1 MDPQQLATVLQKLQ
15 DDNQALK
22 DEVHQLRQAQDNRPR
37 VGGRKILDLP
47 TYSYNG
53 VDDWMEFRAR
63 FETIAELNSLNND
76 EAKLALKGAMQG
88 TASATIQDIDIR
100 RPPRVE
106 DVLNLYEA
114 RFLPASASQMAR
126 VNFEAAGQRGK
137 EGIMQFHARLRT
149 LWRRAY
155 PNARDDVQLIR
166 RFALGLRRREV
177 REMVLRNNPATY
189 GGALEIAQNELS
201 VLDVTAITELGA
213 RIVDDTE
220 AMDVSAV
227 QSNRRRPGGDQ
238 PYRRTPNPNL
248 RDGEGKSNAARRLGR
263 GVCHFCREE
272 GHWKN
277 ECTLLARAARILQ
290 EDQKAAKRYA
300 SAIGATS
307 TGTPTEEDQEGEP
320 PVDSWDTED
329 WDEEEGED
337 F

>member
-1 MDPQQLATVLQKLQ
+1 MDPAQLAPLLQQLQ

-22 DEVHQLRQAQDNRPR
+22 DEVRQLRQAQDDWPR

-63 FETIAELNSLNND
+63 FETIAELNRLTND

-100 RPPRVE
+100 QPPRVE
-106 DVLNLYEA
+106 DVLNAYEA

-126 VNFEAAGQRGK
+126 VNFEAAAQRGK

-155 PNARDDVQLIR
+155 PNIRDDVQLIR

-177 REMVLRNNPATY
+177 REMVLRNNPLTY
-189 GGALEIAQNELS
+189 GGALEIAQNETS

-213 RIVDDTE
+213 RIVDDPE

-227 QSNRRRPGGDQ
+227 QGNRRRPGTEQ
-238 PYRRTPNPNL
+238 QYRRPSNPTTK
-248 RDGEGKSNAARRLGR
+248 DGEGRSGAARRSGR
-263 GVCHFCREE
+263 GICHFCREE

-300 SAIGATS
+300 SAIGAAS
-307 TGTPTEEDQEGEP
+307 SGTTVEEDQDSEP
-320 PVDSWDTED
+320 SDSWETED
-329 WDEEEGED
+329 WEEEEGED